1 MGGVVVMRNAIVLA
15 CDNSYMDKLETTIK
29 SICAHNKNIKF
40 YILNEDL
47 PIEWFRLMTK
57 RLSYLNSEI
66 LNIKV
71 SGDSFKKFNCPS
83 THIKYQT
90 YFRYLIPEYVKEHR
104 VLYLDCDMIIT
115 DSLDELF
122 NMDLNGCPVGAVAD
136 LPTTEL
142 GFNAGIL
149 LIDNMYWKTNN
160 ILNQLMDLTVQY
172 HDQVYAD
179 QGILNMLF
187 KDRWCRLPL
196 TYNLQ
201 VGSDCLESLHR
212 NMGWYDMYNGIP
224 KVIHYT
230 YTHKPW
236 LMHNMIRFKDI
247 WWFYYCMSWDD
258 IILDKIDLYKKF
270 KNLVDNTKYETA
282 IYTNSANLHEIEILI
297 KNLSNVHFNILAH
310 TFFGNEIVRLEKYM
324 NVSLYPC
331 FNPLQNKEVLNKI
344 DFYLDINYQNEVN
357 QIIENI
363 HKMGKPVYSFES
375 TNHDNS
381 GLNNIYNDDDVES
394 MIKDIKEYLKQL

>member
-1 MGGVVVMRNAIVLA
+1 MRNAVVLA

-47 PIEWFRLMTK
+47 PIEWFQLMTK
-57 RLSYLNSEI
+57 RLSYFNSEI

-90 YFRYLIPEYVKEHR
+90 YFRYLIPEYVEEDR
-104 VLYLDCDMIIT
+104 VLYLDCDMIVT

-122 NMDLNGCPVGAVAD
+122 NMELNGCPVGAVAD
-136 LPTTEL
+136 LPTTDS
-142 GFNAGIL
+142 GFNAGLL
-149 LIDNMYWKTNN
+149 LIDNAYWKENH

-187 KDRWCRLPL
+187 KDRWYKLPL

-201 VGSDCLESLHR
+201 VGSDSQEILVG
-212 NMGWYDMYNGIP
+212 NIGWYNLFNGIP

-236 LMHNMIRFKDI
+236 LMYNMTRFKDV
-247 WWFYYCMSWDD
+247 WWFYYGMSWDD
-258 IILDKIDLYKKF
+258 IILDKIDLYKDF
-270 KNLVDNTKYETA
+270 KNFIDNTKYETA
-282 IYTNSANLHEIEILI
+282 IYTNSAHLHEIEILI
-297 KNLSNVHFNILAH
+297 KNLSDVHFNILAH
-310 TFFGNEIVRLEKYM
+310 TFFGNEIIRLEKYT

-331 FNPLQNKEVLNKI
+331 FNPLKNKEVLNKI
-344 DFYLDINYQNEVN
+344 DFYLDINHQNEVDK
-357 QIIENI
+357 ITENI

-375 TNHDNS
+375 TNHDKS
-381 GLNNIYNDDDVES
+381 GLNNIYKDDDVES
-394 MIKDIKEYLKQL
+394 MIKDINEYLKQL

>member
-1 MGGVVVMRNAIVLA
+1 MKNAVVLA

-57 RLSYLNSEI
+57 RLSYFNSEI

-90 YFRYLIPEYVKEHR
+90 YFRYLIPEYVEEDR
-104 VLYLDCDMIIT
+104 VLYLDCDMIVT

-122 NMDLNGCPVGAVAD
+122 NMELNGCPVGAVVD
-136 LPTTEL
+136 LPTTDS
-142 GFNAGIL
+142 GFNAGLL
-149 LIDNMYWKTNN
+149 LIDNAYWKENH
-160 ILNQLMDLTVQY
+160 ILNQLIDLTVQY

-187 KDRWCRLPL
+187 KDRWYRLSL

-201 VGSDCLESLHR
+201 VGSDSQEILVG
-212 NMGWYDMYNGIP
+212 NIGWYNLFNGIP

-236 LMHNMIRFKDI
+236 LMYNMTRFKDI
-247 WWFYYCMSWDD
+247 WWFYYSMSWDE
-258 IILDKIDLYKKF
+258 IILDKTKLYKDF
-270 KNLVDNTKYETA
+270 KNLTDDTKYETA
-282 IYTNSANLHEIEILI
+282 IYTNSVHLHDIERLI

-310 TFFGNEIVRLEKYM
+310 TYFGNEIISLEKYM

-331 FNPLQNKEVLNKI
+331 FNPLKNDEVLNKI
-344 DFYLDINYQNEVN
+344 DFYLDINYQNEVD
-357 QIIENI
+357 QIIEKV
-363 HKMGKPVYSFES
+363 HKIGKPVYSFES
-375 TNHDNS
+375 TNHEHS
-381 GLNNIYNDDDVES
+381 GLNNIYKDDDVES
-394 MIKDIKEYLKQL
+394 MIKDINKYLKQL